1 MQVQWIISFVMM
13 RIGDIFH
20 NNIRVRSDFPQG
32 SYVGQS
38 FAPASQDS
46 QMKTE
51 SQLIDRKGWHWSL
64 GVRICQKW

>member
-1 MQVQWIISFVMM
+1 MSSQISPK
-13 RIGDIFH
+13 GL
-20 NNIRVRSDFPQG
+20 VRH
-32 SYVGQS
+32 S

-64 GVRICQKW
+64 GVSIYQKW